1 MPTIIFFKKSAWI
14 FAFENIP
21 FFCIDVMQE
30 TKKIAVDLSARKK
43 KKKVKLA
50 KINADECFISYNNSR
65 RKSPSLLCH
74 CFIILCCTCVSY
86 LTMSSRLQLVVSL
99 DLTLL

>member
-43 KKKVKLA
+43 KK
-50 KINADECFISYNNSR
+50 R
-65 RKSPSLLCH
+65 
-74 CFIILCCTCVSY
+74 
-86 LTMSSRLQLVVSL
+86 
-99 DLTLL
+99 